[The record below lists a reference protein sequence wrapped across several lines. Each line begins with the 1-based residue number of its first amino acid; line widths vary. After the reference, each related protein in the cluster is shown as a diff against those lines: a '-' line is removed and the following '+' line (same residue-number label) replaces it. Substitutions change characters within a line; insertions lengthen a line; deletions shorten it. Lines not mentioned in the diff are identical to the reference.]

1 MSIVIPCFIIIN
13 YTYMKRIAIFASGSG
28 SNAEKICEYFSTR
41 NDVDVSLIFTNNP
54 MAGVIKRALKLQVPV
69 VFFDKKT
76 FYHTGKIPQILQN
89 EGIDLIV
96 LAGFMM
102 LVPPVLVNMFPN
114 KMINIHPALLPKY
127 GGKGMYGHHV
137 HEAVVNA
144 GEKQSGI
151 TIHYVNEHYD
161 EGNIIFQATCDVAP
175 DDSPEDVARKVHALE
190 YEHYPRVIDE
200 ILAQR

>member
-1 MSIVIPCFIIIN
+1 
-13 YTYMKRIAIFASGSG
+13 MKRIAIFASGSG

-41 NDVDVSLIFTNNP
+41 HDVDVSLIFTNNP

-102 LVPPVLVNMFPN
+102 LVPPVLVQMFPN

-127 GGKGMYGHHV
+127 GGKGMYGHFV

-144 GEKQSGI
+144 GETQSGI

-161 EGNIIFQATCDVAP
+161 EGDIIFQATCNVLP
-175 DDSPEDVARKVHALE
+175 GDSPEDVAHKVHALE

-200 ILAQR
+200 ILARQ